1 MTESTS
7 LPGGGSSGLSR
18 RHILKVVSAAGIG
31 SLVFGRA
38 LAAMGEE
45 AGTISTGMIKK
56 AEWVAGLKLT
66 DADRDLMLEGVQESM
81 ADYTALRA
89 VELDNSVPPALG
101 FSPVPMAER
110 RPILP
115 ADDRVRLVEASS
127 GLRPASDEDLAFL
140 PVTEL
145 APMLRTG
152 QVTSTELTRIY
163 LDRIEKYDPALRCVI
178 TTTRDLALE
187 QADKADRELRA
198 GRDRGP
204 LHGIPWAAKDLLSV
218 PGYPTTWGAKPFRDQ
233 VRSETATVV
242 SRLQEAGAVLVA
254 KTSCGALAWGDVW
267 FDATTKNPWNQ
278 EQGSSGSSAGS
289 ASATAAGLTGFSLGT
304 ETLGSIVSPATRCGC
319 TGLRPTFG
327 RVSRHGAMALS
338 WSMDKIGPICRSV
351 EDCALVF
358 HAIHGSDGLDASVAD
373 RPFTWP
379 LSKDPRSLRVGYVRG
394 LFDEDRAAD
403 VENADRQKLIR
414 EWQDFD
420 RATLKTLEDLGF
432 TLIPMDLP
440 ATYPVGSLSF
450 ILVAEAAAAFDQL
463 TRSGMDDELVR
474 QSADAWPNVF
484 RQGQMIPA
492 VEYLRA
498 NRIRTL
504 VMKEME
510 ELMAG
515 IDLYVSP
522 TFAGS
527 NLLLTNLTG
536 HPQVVL
542 PNGFRAGNGT
552 PTSITF
558 TGRLFGETELL
569 AVARAYQEETGLH
582 LRHPDM
588 QTLVAASQRE
598 DPWTRA

>member
-1 MTESTS
+1 
-7 LPGGGSSGLSR
+7 
-18 RHILKVVSAAGIG
+18 
-31 SLVFGRA
+31 
-38 LAAMGEE
+38 
-45 AGTISTGMIKK
+45 
-56 AEWVAGLKLT
+56 
-66 DADRDLMLEGVQESM
+66 
-81 ADYTALRA
+81 
-89 VELDNSVPPALG
+89 
-101 FSPVPMAER
+101 
-110 RPILP
+110 
-115 ADDRVRLVEASS
+115 
-127 GLRPASDEDLAFL
+127 

-145 APMLRTG
+145 GPMLRSG
-152 QVTSTELTRIY
+152 QVTSTELTHLY
-163 LDRIEKYDPALRCVI
+163 LDRIEEYDPALRCVI
-178 TTTRDLALE
+178 TTTRDLALA
-187 QADKADRELRA
+187 QAEKADRELRA

-204 LHGIPWAAKDLLSV
+204 LHGIPWGAKDLLAV

-233 VRSETATVV
+233 VRPETATVV
-242 SRLQEAGAVLVA
+242 SRLREAGAVLVA

-267 FDATTKNPWNQ
+267 FDATTKNPWNG

-289 ASATAAGLTGFSLGT
+289 ASATAAGLVGFSLGT
-304 ETLGSIVSPATRCGC
+304 ETLGSIVSPCTRCGC

-358 HAIHGSDGLDASVAD
+358 HAIHGSDGRDPSVAD

-379 LSKDPRSLRVGYVRG
+379 LSRDPRALRVGYVRG
-394 LFDEDRAAD
+394 LFDEDRTAD
-403 VENADRQKLIR
+403 VEDDDRREMIR
-414 EWQDFD
+414 EWQEFD

-432 TLIPMDLP
+432 QLIPMELP

-450 ILVAEAAAAFDQL
+450 ILAAEAAATFDHL
-463 TRSGMDDELVR
+463 TRSGLDDTLVR

-542 PNGFRAGNGT
+542 PNGFRAGDGT

-569 AVARAYQEETGLH
+569 AVARAYQEAGGLH

-588 QTLVAASQRE
+588 QTLLAAGRRE